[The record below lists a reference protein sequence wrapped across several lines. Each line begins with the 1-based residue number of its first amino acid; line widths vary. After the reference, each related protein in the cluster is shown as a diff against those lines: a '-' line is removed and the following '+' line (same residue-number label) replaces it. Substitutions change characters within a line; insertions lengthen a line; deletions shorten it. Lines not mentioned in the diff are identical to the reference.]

1 VLLATWAVRAL
12 VAAAP
17 VPASIQPLLPAVGTA
32 FVWPAALVAAAAT
45 IATMVLA
52 GLLPARRVARAAAA
66 AALRDTTR
74 TATPATH
81 RVRQALV
88 VAEIALACVLVVN
101 AGLLAR
107 SFERLQSFD
116 AGFDASPRTLA
127 GRIVPAPAK
136 YRSPEHLAAL
146 YDRVLE
152 RAAAIPG
159 VTRAALTS
167 ILPFGG
173 DNDMSIEIE
182 GRPPAT
188 LDQDDPVAWYRL
200 VSSDHLRVMGIPLAR
215 GRAFQPVE
223 PAPVVIVNETM
234 AARYWPG
241 QDAIGRRVRWDNEAP
256 WATVV
261 GIARDMRSRGPLEPP
276 VVELYVPYGLQ
287 AERGMWVLL
296 QTKSAGANA
305 AALAQG
311 LRDAVRAVDPDLP
324 VAAIATLDE
333 MAARQIAQ
341 PRFVAVLT
349 ALFGTLALVL
359 AAAGIYGVLAY
370 SVAQRTAEIG
380 VRMALGARA
389 RDVVS
394 LVVGQAARLA
404 LAGVAL
410 GAAGALGASRGVRT
424 LLFEVSPADP
434 PTFAITIAAL
444 AVTAAAA
451 AYLPARRATRID
463 PVVAMRN
470 E

>member
-1 VLLATWAVRAL
+1 
-12 VAAAP
+12 
-17 VPASIQPLLPAVGTA
+17 
-32 FVWPAALVAAAAT
+32 
-45 IATMVLA
+45 
-52 GLLPARRVARAAAA
+52 
-66 AALRDTTR
+66 
-74 TATPATH
+74 
-81 RVRQALV
+81 
-88 VAEIALACVLVVN
+88 
-101 AGLLAR
+101 
-107 SFERLQSFD
+107 
-116 AGFDASPRTLA
+116 
-127 GRIVPAPAK
+127 
-136 YRSPEHLAAL
+136 
-146 YDRVLE
+146 
-152 RAAAIPG
+152 
-159 VTRAALTS
+159 
-167 ILPFGG
+167 
-173 DNDMSIEIE
+173 
-182 GRPPAT
+182 
-188 LDQDDPVAWYRL
+188 
-200 VSSDHLRVMGIPLAR
+200 
-215 GRAFQPVE
+215 
-223 PAPVVIVNETM
+223 
-234 AARYWPG
+234 
-241 QDAIGRRVRWDNEAP
+241 
-256 WATVV
+256 
-261 GIARDMRSRGPLEPP
+261 
-276 VVELYVPYGLQ
+276 
-287 AERGMWVLL
+287 MWVLL